1 MYPVTGCIGVE
12 GFNNKLLEALLEAL
26 QAETRNPPDPSR
38 GEVRLEI
45 RNKTLRI
52 CLSARDLSAARTLV
66 NAYLS
71 LVAVVLDAVA
81 AAGEDNG
88 SEASPRTGE
97 QAS

>member
-12 GFNNKLLEALLEAL
+12 GFDNKLLGALLEAL
-26 QAETRNPPDPSR
+26 EAEARNPPDPSR

-45 RNKTLRI
+45 HNNTLRI

-81 AAGEDNG
+81 AAGGDNG